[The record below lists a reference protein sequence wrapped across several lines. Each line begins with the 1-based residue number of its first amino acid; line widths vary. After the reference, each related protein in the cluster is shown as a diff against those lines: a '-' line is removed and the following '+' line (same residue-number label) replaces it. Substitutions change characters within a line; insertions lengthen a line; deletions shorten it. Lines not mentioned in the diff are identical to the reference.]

1 MGTNERSA
9 ASTKLRK
16 QQRAFEQDRLSRAIR
31 FEFYLKRLCGVAGAA
46 RRRRSLPRHRERQAQ
61 KSRTMNAGLRVLYI
75 AMQRGTKIVS
85 NKPEPEKFL
94 LTLM

>member
-9 ASTKLRK
+9 ASIELRK
-16 QQRAFEQDRLSRAIR
+16 QRAFEQDRLSRAIR
-31 FEFYLKRLCGVAGAA
+31 FEFYLKRLVSAGAA
-46 RRRRSLPRHRERQAQ
+46 RRRRSMPRHRERQAQ
-61 KSRTMNAGLRVLYI
+61 KSRTMNAGVRVRYI